1 MMTRKL
7 LPPLLAALMLS
18 ACAVGPNY
26 RTPVAGTETAF
37 KEAEGWTPA
46 APMDTLDRGAWWS
59 AYHDPVLDDLEQ
71 RLAASNQT
79 LAGQLQAWKQAR
91 DALAQTEAS
100 FFPTISATGSGQKSG
115 GKGAV
120 PPNVTST
127 RYSAAADASWSVDL
141 WGRIRRQIEQGRANA
156 EASAADLANVRLS
169 LQATLASDYFQLRAT
184 DAQKDLL
191 AATVANDTKAL
202 SLTENQYAA
211 GVAAR
216 GDVITARTQLES
228 AQASLID
235 LAASRAQL
243 EHAIAVLVGQTPQA
257 FSLAPAPLAREAPV
271 APLNLAGT
279 LLQRRPD
286 VAAAE
291 RAAAAASAG
300 IGIAKSAYFPSV
312 TLSASDTTAAA
323 RTRDLFKAAT
333 SSWVYGASAAVTAFD
348 FGAREANVRGAKA
361 LYNQRVAEYRQT
373 VLTAFSEVENG
384 LAGVRILARQQAAQ
398 DEAVTSARRAVGITL
413 NEYRAGTQ
421 NFTTVVTAQNL
432 LVTNEVN
439 ALQVRLSRFTAAV
452 TLIRALGGGWDA
464 RSLPSDSELKGPSL
478 PIDRGGQAV
487 RPDE

>member
-1 MMTRKL
+1 MMNRKL

-46 APMDTLDRGAWWS
+46 TPMDTLDRGAWWS
-59 AYHDPVLDDLEQ
+59 AYHDPVLDELER

-91 DALAQTEAS
+91 DALAETEAS
-100 FFPTISATGSGQKSG
+100 FFPVVSATGSGQKSG
-115 GKGAV
+115 GQGAI

-127 RYSAAADASWSVDL
+127 RYTVAADASWSVDL

-202 SLTENQYAA
+202 ALTEHQYAA

-243 EHAIAVLVGQTPQA
+243 VEDQIASLRTLEAEAGYRDQALTDARAAEAIALNQYRSGTVNYAVVIQA
-257 FSLAPAPLAREAPV
+257 QNTSL
-271 APLNLAGT
+271 T
-279 LLQRRPD
+279 
-286 VAAAE
+286 AAE
-291 RAAAAASAG
+291 TALSTQRARLVAS
-300 IGIAKSAYFPSV
+300 V
-312 TLSASDTTAAA
+312 
-323 RTRDLFKAAT
+323 
-333 SSWVYGASAAVTAFD
+333 
-348 FGAREANVRGAKA
+348 A
-361 LYNQRVAEYRQT
+361 LIE
-373 VLTAFSEVENG
+373 
-384 LAGVRILARQQAAQ
+384 
-398 DEAVTSARRAVGITL
+398 
-413 NEYRAGTQ
+413 
-421 NFTTVVTAQNL
+421 
-432 LVTNEVN
+432 
-439 ALQVRLSRFTAAV
+439 
-452 TLIRALGGGWDA
+452 ALGGGW
-464 RSLPSDSELKGPSL
+464 R
-478 PIDRGGQAV
+478 
-487 RPDE
+487 

>member
-26 RTPVAGTETAF
+26 RTPVAGTQTAF

-46 APMDTLDRGAWWS
+46 TPMDTLDRGAWWS

-79 LAGQLQAWKQAR
+79 LAAQLQAWKQAR

-100 FFPTISATGSGQKSG
+100 FFPVVSASGSGQKSG
-115 GKGAV
+115 GQGAV

-127 RYSAAADASWSVDL
+127 RYTVAADASWSVDL

-191 AATVANDTKAL
+191 AATVANDIKAL
-202 SLTENQYAA
+202 ALTENQYAA

-216 GDVITARTQLES
+216 GDVITARTQLET

-286 VAAAE
+286 VASAE

-300 IGIAKSAYFPSV
+300 IGIAKSAYFPAV
-312 TLSASDTTAAA
+312 TLSASDTSAAA
-323 RTRDLFKAAT
+323 QSKQLFKAAT
-333 SSWVYGASAAVTAFD
+333 SSWAYGASAAVTAFD

-373 VLTAFSEVENG
+373 VLTAFQQVEDQIAS
-384 LAGVRILARQQAAQ
+384 LRTLEAEAGYRDQALTDARAA
-398 DEAVTSARRAVGITL
+398 EAIALNQYRSGTVNYAVVI
-413 NEYRAGTQ
+413 Q
-421 NFTTVVTAQNL
+421 AQN
-432 LVTNEVN
+432 T
-439 ALQVRLSRFTAAV
+439 ALTAAETALSTQRARLV
-452 TLIRALGGGWDA
+452 ASVALIEALGGGW
-464 RSLPSDSELKGPSL
+464 R
-478 PIDRGGQAV
+478 
-487 RPDE
+487 